1 MDWSDLFIVLVVSH
15 LAGDFVLQT
24 QWQATKKVGGL
35 GPDPECRRALRSH
48 LATYA
53 LAYVP
58 ALVWVAVETGVL
70 GIVAVVITTFGAHF
84 VQDDGRLLR
93 SYVKSVKKVEPPFG
107 SPLWIAIDQSVH
119 IVTLLGT
126 ALLIGLAL

>member
-15 LAGDFVLQT
+15 LGGDFILQT
-24 QWQATKKVGGL
+24 QWQAVKKVGGL

-48 LATYA
+48 LATYV
-53 LAYVP
+53 LAYIPVLGWIG
-58 ALVWVAVETGVL
+58 AETGVPGVL
-70 GIVAVVITTFGAHF
+70 AVILTIFLPHYL
-84 VQDDGRLLR
+84 QDDGRVLR
-93 SYVKSVKKVEPPFG
+93 AYVKEVKKVEPPFG

-119 IVTLLGT
+119 IVALLGT

>member
-15 LAGDFVLQT
+15 LGGDFILQT
-24 QWQATKKVGGL
+24 QWQAVKKVGGL
-35 GPDPECRRALRSH
+35 GPDAECRRALLSH
-48 LATYA
+48 LSTYV

-58 ALVWVAVETGVL
+58 ALVWIGAETGVL
-70 GIVAVVITTFGAHF
+70 GVLAVVLTTFLPHYL
-84 VQDDGRLLR
+84 QDDGRLLLA
-93 SYVKSVKKVEPPFG
+93 YVKNVKKVEPPFG

-119 IVTLLGT
+119 IVALLGT

>member
-1 MDWSDLFIVLVVSH
+1 MEWSDLFIVLVVSH
-15 LAGDFVLQT
+15 LTGDFILQT
-24 QWQATKKVGGL
+24 QWQAVKKVGGL

-48 LATYA
+48 LMTYA

-58 ALVWVAVETGVL
+58 ALGWIGAETGVL
-70 GIVAVVITTFGAHF
+70 GILAVVLTTFAAHF
-84 VQDDGRLLR
+84 VQDDGHLLR
-93 SYVKSVKKVEPPFG
+93 AYVKRVKKVEPPFG

-119 IVTLLGT
+119 ITALLGT